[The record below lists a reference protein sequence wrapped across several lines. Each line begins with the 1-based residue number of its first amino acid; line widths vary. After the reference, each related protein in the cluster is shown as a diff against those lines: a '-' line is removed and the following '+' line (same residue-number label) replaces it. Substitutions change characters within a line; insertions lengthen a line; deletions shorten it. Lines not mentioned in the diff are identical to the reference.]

1 MDEAL
6 AYQKN
11 VVIQELSSRGVFCD
25 GLKVAQPVSTG
36 NLELQRSLQDSNI
49 PCKIPQNCQQKGFKF
64 VRLASHENEI
74 SRTLRDINQA
84 YDTLR

>member
-11 VVIQELSSRGVFCD
+11 FVIQELSSRGVFCD

-36 NLELQRSLQDSNI
+36 NLELQRSLQDSSF
-49 PCKIPQNCQQKGFKF
+49 PVRFLKIVNRKALNLLG
-64 VRLASHENEI
+64 
-74 SRTLRDINQA
+74 LRVMRMKSLGLSETSIRHMI
-84 YDTLR
+84 L